1 MTNGF
6 SSLTSAL
13 VQAMCYG
20 VFRFTSNGN
29 IEIIESVT
37 PDDPAGMDLS

>member
-1 MTNGF
+1 MMNGV
-6 SSLTSAL
+6 SSLSSAL

-20 VFRFTSNGN
+20 VFRFTSNRN
-29 IEIIESVT
+29 IESIESVT